1 MAKLQPGHVEVPRP
15 YADTRGPGTGITD
28 PVTTDADLMQG
39 YDPLAELQAAQH
51 AARQGP
57 TT

>member
-1 MAKLQPGHVEVPRP
+1 
-15 YADTRGPGTGITD
+15 
-28 PVTTDADLMQG
+28 VTTDADLMQG